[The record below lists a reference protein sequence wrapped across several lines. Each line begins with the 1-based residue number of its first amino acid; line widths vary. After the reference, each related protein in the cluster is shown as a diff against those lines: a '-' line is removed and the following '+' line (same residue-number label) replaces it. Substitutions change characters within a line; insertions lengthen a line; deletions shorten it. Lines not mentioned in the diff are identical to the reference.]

1 MVKLRLP
8 SSMRIHPV
16 VNICQVVRYREQVKG
31 QKREEGKPVEVEG
44 VKEWEVERILNKR
57 KVREVEKY
65 LVRWK
70 GFTVE
75 SDTWKKKEDLKN
87 TKELVNDFEGRL
99 GAEVRQQVGEKKTE
113 REEYRRMELPGKY
126 MAKLLYGW
134 DNKKFE
140 EEYLRKLERN
150 WKRWKGNRQINESE
164 YEKTIEEKIEEEN
177 KKIRKRDWRTGH
189 FSRGEILKGK

>member
-1 MVKLRLP
+1 M
-8 SSMRIHPV
+8 
-16 VNICQVVRYREQVKG
+16 EF
-31 QKREEGKPVEVEG
+31 EG
-44 VKEWEVERILNKR
+44 VKKWEVERILNKR

-65 LVRWK
+65 LVQWK
-70 GFTVE
+70 VFTVE
-75 SDTWKKKEDLKN
+75 SDTWKKKEDIKN
-87 TKELVNDFEGRL
+87 TKELVDDFEGRL

-113 REEYRRMELPGKY
+113 REKYRRMELPGKY

-150 WKRWKGNRQINESE
+150 WKRWKGNRQIDESE
-164 YEKTIEEKIEEEN
+164 YEKMIEEKIEEEN
-177 KKIRKRDWRTGH
+177 KKIGKRDWRTGH